1 MYEVE
6 MRFTT
11 RWQLGK
17 YYFSKKSEVQE
28 FLEGLTIPELDAV
41 LSIMKFNK
49 KSIRNAFYDFF
60 VE

>member
-11 RWQLGK
+11 RYQQGK
-17 YYFSKKSEVQE
+17 YYFSKKAEVQE

-41 LSIMKFNK
+41 VSIMKFYK
-49 KSIRNAFYDFF
+49 KSIRSVFYDFF